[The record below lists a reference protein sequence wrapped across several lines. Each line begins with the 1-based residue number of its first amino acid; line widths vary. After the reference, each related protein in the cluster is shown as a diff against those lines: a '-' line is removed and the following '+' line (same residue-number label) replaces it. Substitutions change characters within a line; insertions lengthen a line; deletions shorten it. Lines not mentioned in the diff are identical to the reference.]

1 MNVIQNN
8 PDNYREKESHQKIA
22 MSFYSSNDKK
32 RKI

>member
-1 MNVIQNN
+1 MNVIPN
-8 PDNYREKESHQKIA
+8 EVKESHQKIA